1 MVICSKWQF
10 QSVDGWGG
18 AITHTQQD
26 LMVYS
31 VHHKK
36 LNIIFY
42 QQSKTFLQF
51 FFTFF
56 RKKYQLLAPW
66 NGTHRKTSSGV

>member
-1 MVICSKWQF
+1 M
-10 QSVDGWGG
+10 GGGG

-56 RKKYQLLAPW
+56 RKKIPNASTLERNPSDNEFRVLEAAAL
-66 NGTHRKTSSGV
+66 V